1 MKRRD
6 APRSPVDPHA
16 GGFRPRLAAVAVAAC
31 FAAHGALALPTAP
44 QVAAGAAT
52 FNQTGN
58 QLTIGNTPGTI
69 INWNAFSI
77 DALESVRF
85 DQQHSLSAVLNRVTG
100 GDVSRILGELSSNGR
115 VFLINPNGI
124 LFGAGSRVDVHGLI
138 ASTLDLADQDFLVGK
153 LDFRAGSVTGGIK
166 NTGRLEAGAG
176 NIYLIAPDIENSG
189 IVRAPNGAV
198 LLAAGRQV
206 SLVDAAHPDIQVIV
220 SAPEDRAA
228 NLGEL
233 VAGRISVFG
242 ALIHNRGTASA
253 DRVEVDDHGRIVF
266 RASGDTIVDGGR
278 LSATHVNGQG
288 GQIEVLGNRVA
299 VAGDALIDASGASG
313 GGTIL
318 VGGDYQ
324 GKNPAVPNAEA
335 TFFGPAA
342 TLRADATKVGPGG
355 TVIVWA
361 DETTRAHGN
370 ISARGGSI
378 GGNGGLIE
386 TSAHYLDVS
395 GIRVDTRAPQGH
407 AGTWLLDPADITI
420 TGGTGDGVTPPD
432 GSGTFA
438 GYYGGSLG
446 VILASDDGPTI
457 VYESEIEGLSAGTN
471 ISLAATNSVTTSGT
485 FTGGVT
491 LPNNSNLSITTT
503 DVYGGGITLGTPFTA
518 SGTGTITLHS
528 AGNIQQNANITA
540 TGTGSIYLDAVGN
553 IAMGT
558 LGAGNTVTTQTNGG
572 AIDYTSS
579 GSIALGRLSAGGG
592 SVNVDAANAIL
603 DNNGTNLNISAAE
616 ATLYS
621 QYGGAAGGL
630 AISANTQVGSLSAY
644 AAVLGGNYGSI
655 SLTNS
660 GTLTNVSMQ
669 SSGTAESDVSLTST
683 GSITLS
689 GDGQSISGSG
699 TTIVRSTG
707 GDVTVVDYATISGA
721 SVQVEASGS
730 VNVNGGSITTAYGG
744 SATITAGGN
753 INVSGGSSNGT
764 ISAGNLSLTAQTGKL
779 VLTSGVDP
787 NAAAVSAETLI
798 TLAVPSL
805 SSGGYV
811 IDGIEGG
818 STISSLNDNT
828 GIFVASSPAIVGSN
842 FLITYGALPT
852 SYLVN
857 TLLGGGT
864 AYHSYGQTPTASFTY
879 SLSPTVQAGET
890 VSGTPAFS
898 PTVDSLTPAGSFTIY
913 YAGGLTSSVGS
924 SFSAGAGLSY
934 TVNPAMLN
942 ATLTGVTKVYDGNT
956 TAFLAPENFLL
967 TGFAS
972 GEGATV
978 SQTVGAYD
986 TKNAGTAVPVS
997 ATLTPD
1003 HFALTGSTSLAN
1015 YVLPTA
1021 ATGLGAITQRPS
1033 VTWSG
1038 GTSGNWSLASN
1049 WEAGALP
1056 DLANVAQVIIPAG
1069 NTVVFD
1075 GLNVNLGGMQ
1085 SAGTV
1090 VLQSG
1095 TLGVDGNLATAGY
1108 QQSGGLLTGAGSL
1121 SVTDSFAKSGGSI
1134 TLAGPVSI
1142 NQTSGNLVFFN
1153 DHPLVLGA
1161 TTALAGNIHID
1172 AIGGIQVAGP
1182 VRAPAGTVT
1191 LAAHSP
1197 LVIDSA
1203 ITAASDIT
1211 LSASDNVYQNAD
1223 IGTSG
1228 GAVSV
1233 TAETGSILMTAG
1245 TTTSSQGGNI
1255 SYAAPLGNIQLAL
1268 LNAGSGNIYLLAGG
1282 NVTSAPGQ
1290 IGPNLIGNTA
1300 YLTVG
1305 GDAILTANVFSI
1317 AGTVGGI
1324 LYLNNFGTII
1334 SSVTE
1339 TPHPVY
1345 GTLEQMVTCLVDPV
1359 ACGTIGGS
1367 STAQSAINEIHLTQQ
1382 WVVDRTDEGD
1392 EEQASGQQGTGIPT
1406 QTAQDI
1412 NGDAK
1417 QNYCN

>member
-6 APRSPVDPHA
+6 ASRSPVAPRSR
-16 GGFRPRLAAVAVAAC
+16 GFRPRLVALAVAAC
-31 FAAHGALALPTAP
+31 FASHPALALPTAP

-153 LDFRAGSVTGGIK
+153 LDFRAGDTA
-166 NTGRLEAGAG
+166 GRLENAGRIEAGAG
-176 NIYLIAPDIENSG
+176 NIYLVAPDIENSG

-242 ALIHNRGTASA
+242 ALIHNRGTANA

-288 GQIEVLGNRVA
+288 GHIEVLGNRVA
-299 VAGDALIDASGASG
+299 VAGDALLDASGASG

-378 GGNGGLIE
+378 GGNGGFVE

-395 GIRVDTRAPQGH
+395 GARVDTRAPQGH
-407 AGTWLLDPADITI
+407 AGTWLLDPLDVEINEQTTWYGSWTGTAPYTFTPIDTPSNVAVADIENNLALGEVII
-420 TGGTGDGVTPPD
+420 TTGTT
-432 GSGTFA
+432 GSEPG
-438 GYYGGSLG
+438 
-446 VILASDDGPTI
+446 
-457 VYESEIEGLSAGTN
+457 N
-471 ISLAATNSVTTSGT
+471 ITVSSPITWSTTNS
-485 FTGGVT
+485 
-491 LPNNSNLSITTT
+491 LRLQ
-503 DVYGGGITLGTPFTA
+503 A
-518 SGTGTITLHS
+518 
-528 AGNIQQNANITA
+528 AGDIQQNANITA
-540 TGTGSIYLDAVGN
+540 SAAADIFFDAAN
-553 IAMGT
+553 SIAMGT

-572 AIDYTSS
+572 VINYTSS
-579 GSIALGRLSAGGG
+579 GGNIALGRLSAGGG
-592 SVNVDAANAIL
+592 SVYVSAANAIL
-603 DNNGTNLNISAAE
+603 DNNAATLNISADSAS
-616 ATLYS
+616 LYS
-621 QYGGAAGGL
+621 SYGATVSGNL
-630 AISANTQVGSLSAY
+630 AISADTQVGSLTAHAVTSGGNFGNVSLRNTGTLAS
-644 AAVLGGNYGSI
+644 AAVKSN
-655 SLTNS
+655 
-660 GTLTNVSMQ
+660 GTTQ
-669 SSGTAESDVSLTST
+669 SDVTLTST
-683 GSITLS
+683 GSLTLEEES
-689 GDGQSISGSG
+689 STGGDGA
-699 TTIVRSTG
+699 TVVRSTG
-707 GDVTVVDYATISGA
+707 GDVTVPQYAEISGA

-730 VNVNGGSITTAYGG
+730 VNVNGGSIAAAYGG
-744 SATITAGGN
+744 
-753 INVSGGSSNGT
+753 NVA
-764 ISAGNLSLTAQTGKL
+764 ISAGSNIDISGSLYSPGIVSGNVVSLTAQSGKL
-779 VLTSGVDP
+779 YLTSYLEGP
-787 NAAAVSAETLI
+787 SAQVRADTQVTLV
-798 TLAVPSL
+798 VPSL

-811 IDGIEGG
+811 IDEVEGG
-818 STISSLNDNT
+818 STVNGAT
-828 GIFVASSPAIVGSN
+828 GSGIYVVYPNAAVVGTN
-842 FLITYGALPT
+842 FLITYGTPPLLPT
-852 SYLVN
+852 SYYVD

-864 AYHSYGQTPTASFTY
+864 AYHSYGQTPTATFTY

-934 TVNPAMLN
+934 TVNPAVLN
-942 ATLTGVTKVYDGNT
+942 ATLIDVTKVYDGNT

-1021 ATGLGAITQRPS
+1021 ASGLGAITQRPS

-1038 GTSGNWSLASN
+1038 GTSGNWSLAEN

-1056 DLANVAQVIIPAG
+1056 DFANVAQVLIPAG

-1121 SVTDSFAKSGGSI
+1121 TVTDSFAKSGGSI
-1134 TLAGPVSI
+1134 ALAGPVSI

-1290 IGPNLIGNTA
+1290 IGSNLIGNTA

-1305 GDAILTANVFSI
+1305 GDAILTTSVFSI
-1317 AGTVGGI
+1317 SGTVGGI